1 MPDRRASTPPTLSV
15 ADAFSRFPAG
25 RYRSDASASA
35 SAQALTAGVGVPA
48 RPSDVART
56 RTCRDQL

>member
-25 RYRSDASASA
+25 RYRSDASA
-35 SAQALTAGVGVPA
+35 QPLTAGVGIPA
-48 RPSDVART
+48 RPSGVART

>member
-35 SAQALTAGVGVPA
+35 QAPPAGVGVPA
-48 RPSDVART
+48 RPSGVART

>member
-1 MPDRRASTPPTLSV
+1 MPDRRASSPPTLSV

-25 RYRSDASASA
+25 RYRSDGRA
-35 SAQALTAGVGVPA
+35 SAQAPPAGVGVPA
-48 RPSDVART
+48 RPSGAART